1 MLFPPSLSADLLARS
16 FRATNGELGVLR
28 IDATAFLDACDADD
42 VAVLGWE
49 LWLVDHGWD
58 RSGQPCLAPG
68 YWIGVIPTRDGS
80 GSVIGV
86 LRRYPLK
93 TRLGIVISAR
103 VVGVLPSR
111 AFSRPLRRATLPWFD
126 GRRRASAA

>member
-16 FRATNGELGVLR
+16 FRATNGELGVLL

-80 GSVIGV
+80 GSVIGGSGNSDC
-86 LRRYPLK
+86 
-93 TRLGIVISAR
+93 TRNDV
-103 VVGVLPSR
+103 
-111 AFSRPLRRATLPWFD
+111 ATLDLQAIIEDRWLPFVRINFTL
-126 GRRRASAA
+126 GA